1 MNKKKLYLVV
11 VIIALL
17 SIGFLY
23 LRNEKGEGKY
33 ITAEVVRGY
42 VSEVVT
48 ATGTLNAV
56 VTVQVGSQ
64 VTGRIKTLNA
74 DFNSQVKKGQVVAEI
89 DPDTFQARVDREKAS
104 LTAAKASVSTA
115 RANLEKAKVDLED
128 AKRSLKRTKELF
140 SRGIISENDRDVAQA
155 RYDSALAEV
164 KAQEASNENALAQV
178 EQAKASL
185 KSAESDLSYTKII
198 SPVDGIVISRNVD
211 VGQTV
216 SASLQAP
223 TLFVIAENLTKMQVN
238 ASVVEAD
245 IGKVKVGQNTTFTV
259 DAYIDTKFTGEV
271 TQVRNAP
278 ITVQNVV
285 TYDVIIGVEN
295 SDLKLKPGMTAN
307 VSILTAYKDNILTIP
322 NTAFRFHPELDE
334 NKGASSTVKSY
345 KESTKNEKR
354 NDGGT
359 YVWTISKNGKPT
371 AVPVKIGI
379 TDGNSTEI
387 IDGNLKEGD
396 QLIIGVTS
404 KEKRSSPE
412 ARPPRF
418 GF

>member
-1 MNKKKLYLVV
+1 MNKKKLYSVV

-17 SIGFLY
+17 LIGFLY

-42 VSEVVT
+42 VSEVAT

-89 DPDTFQARVDREKAS
+89 DPDPFQARVDREKAS

-128 AKRSLKRTKELF
+128 AKRSLKRTNELF
-140 SRGIISENDRDVAQA
+140 IRGIISENDKDVAQT

-164 KAQEASNENALAQV
+164 KAQEASYENALAQV

-185 KSAESDLSYTKII
+185 KSTESDLSYTKII

-245 IGKVKVGQNTTFTV
+245 IGKVSVGQKATFTV
-259 DAYIDTKFTGEV
+259 DAFIDKKFTGEV

-307 VSILTAYKDNILTIP
+307 VSILTAYKDNTLKIP
-322 NTAFRFHPELDE
+322 NAAFRFRPDFDK
-334 NKGASSTVKSY
+334 NKDTADILTTYV
-345 KESTKNEKR
+345 ESTKNEKR
-354 NDGGT
+354 NEGGI
-359 YVWTISKNGKPT
+359 YVWVLSKNDKPG

-379 TDGNSTEI
+379 TDGNFTEI

-396 QLIIGVTS
+396 QIIMGVAS
-404 KEKRSSPE
+404 KEKRSSTE

>member
-17 SIGFLY
+17 LIGFLY

-42 VSEVVT
+42 VSEVAT

-89 DPDTFQARVDREKAS
+89 DPDPFQARVDREKAS

-115 RANLEKAKVDLED
+115 RANLEKAKVEVED
-128 AKRSLKRTKELF
+128 AKRSLKRTNELF
-140 SRGIISENDRDVAQA
+140 IRGIISENDKDVAQT

-164 KAQEASNENALAQV
+164 KAQEASYENALAQV

-185 KSAESDLSYTKII
+185 KSTESDLSYTKII

-211 VGQTV
+211 AGQTV

-223 TLFVIAENLTKMQVN
+223 TLFVIAENLTKMQLN

-245 IGKVKVGQNTTFTV
+245 IGKVSVGQKATFTV
-259 DAYIDTKFTGEV
+259 DAFIDKKFTGEV

-307 VSILTAYKDNILTIP
+307 VSILTAYKDNTLKIP
-322 NTAFRFHPELDE
+322 NAAFRFRPDFDK
-334 NKGASSTVKSY
+334 NKDTADILTTYV
-345 KESTKNEKR
+345 ESTKNEKR
-354 NDGGT
+354 NEGGI
-359 YVWTISKNGKPT
+359 YVWVLSKNDKPG
-371 AVPVKIGI
+371 AVPIKIGI
-379 TDGNSTEI
+379 TDGNFTEI

-396 QLIIGVTS
+396 QIIIGVAS
-404 KEKRSSPE
+404 KEKRSSTE

>member
-1 MNKKKLYLVV
+1 MNKKKLYSVV

-17 SIGFLY
+17 LIGFLY

-89 DPDTFQARVDREKAS
+89 DPDPFQARVDREKAS

-115 RANLEKAKVDLED
+115 RANLEKAKVEVED
-128 AKRSLKRTKELF
+128 AKRSLKRTNELF
-140 SRGIISENDRDVAQA
+140 IRGIISENDKDVAQT

-164 KAQEASNENALAQV
+164 KAQEASYENALAQV

-185 KSAESDLSYTKII
+185 KSTESDLSYTKII

-211 VGQTV
+211 AGQTV

-223 TLFVIAENLTKMQVN
+223 TLFVIAENLTKMQLN

-245 IGKVKVGQNTTFTV
+245 IGKVSVGQKATFTV
-259 DAYIDTKFTGEV
+259 DAFIDKKFTGEV

-307 VSILTAYKDNILTIP
+307 VSILTAYKDNTLKIP
-322 NTAFRFHPELDE
+322 NAAFRFRPDFDK
-334 NKGASSTVKSY
+334 NKDTADILTTYV
-345 KESTKNEKR
+345 ESTKNEKR
-354 NDGGT
+354 NEGGI
-359 YVWTISKNGKPT
+359 YVWVLSKNDKPG
-371 AVPVKIGI
+371 AVPIKIGI
-379 TDGNSTEI
+379 TDGNFTEI

-396 QLIIGVTS
+396 QIIMGVAS
-404 KEKRSSPE
+404 KEKRSSTE

>member
-1 MNKKKLYLVV
+1 MNKKKLYSVV

-17 SIGFLY
+17 LIGFLY

-48 ATGTLNAV
+48 ATGTLNA
-56 VTVQVGSQ
+56 
-64 VTGRIKTLNA
+64 
-74 DFNSQVKKGQVVAEI
+74 
-89 DPDTFQARVDREKAS
+89 
-104 LTAAKASVSTA
+104 
-115 RANLEKAKVDLED
+115 
-128 AKRSLKRTKELF
+128 
-140 SRGIISENDRDVAQA
+140 
-155 RYDSALAEV
+155 
-164 KAQEASNENALAQV
+164 
-178 EQAKASL
+178 
-185 KSAESDLSYTKII
+185 AESDLSYTKII
-198 SPVDGIVISRNVD
+198 SPVDGIVITRNVD

-245 IGKVKVGQNTTFTV
+245 IGKVSVGQKATFTV
-259 DAYIDTKFTGEV
+259 DAFINKKFTGEV

-307 VSILTAYKDNILTIP
+307 VSILTAYKDNTLKIP
-322 NTAFRFHPELDE
+322 NAAFRFRPDFDK
-334 NKGASSTVKSY
+334 NKDTADILTTYV
-345 KESTKNEKR
+345 ESTKNEKR
-354 NDGGT
+354 NEGGI
-359 YVWTISKNGKPT
+359 YVWVLSKNDKPG

-379 TDGNSTEI
+379 TDGNFTEI

-396 QLIIGVTS
+396 QIIMGVAS
-404 KEKRSSPE
+404 KEKRSSTE